1 MLDLFVEPIINKLIA
16 CQEGTTNNAT
26 KEKLNERSTVDRT
39 ISKQSC
45 QQSGQYKSLRAHGLE
60 QTQPTDHPPSWRFI
74 RTTKR
79 RLRSHQAYQLREE
92 LDQLGARSFCSTLF
106 MFIPHLCQAL
116 LTPPKPVKP
125 LPTTRL
131 LRQRPCPCPAAD

>member
-1 MLDLFVEPIINKLIA
+1 MSVRQWTERFPNRAVNRADSINHCAK
-16 CQEGTTNNAT
+16 
-26 KEKLNERSTVDRT
+26 
-39 ISKQSC
+39 
-45 QQSGQYKSLRAHGLE
+45 E
-60 QTQPTDHPPSWRFI
+60 QTQPTDHPPSWRFN

-125 LPTTRL
+125 LPTTRI

>member
-1 MLDLFVEPIINKLIA
+1 MSVR
-16 CQEGTTNNAT
+16 Q
-26 KEKLNERSTVDRT
+26 RT
-39 ISKQSC
+39 KQSC
-45 QQSGQYKSLRAHGLE
+45 QQSGQYTSLIILRRVVAL
-60 QTQPTDHPPSWRFI
+60 QQ
-74 RTTKR
+74 
-79 RLRSHQAYQLREE
+79 RLRSHHAYQLREQ

>member
-26 KEKLNERSTVDRT
+26 KEKLNECSTVDQT

-45 QQSGQYKSLRAHGLE
+45 QQSGQYKSLRLE
-60 QTQPTDHPPSWRFI
+60 QTQPTDHPPSWRFN

-92 LDQLGARSFCSTLF
+92 LDQSGARSFCSTLF

-131 LRQRPCPCPAAD
+131 LRQRPCPAAD